1 MEEARAAARLW
12 GFIFF
17 LRAMV
22 ISFLSVFSSEWPC
35 LDASVL
41 ERSLWYRMGNGLQGW
56 RADQEMPLQEAMW
69 GWDRD
74 GTDSGE
80 IRI

>member
-12 GFIFF
+12 SFIFF
-17 LRAMV
+17 LRAMG

-41 ERSLWYRMGNGLQGW
+41 ESSLWYSMGNGLQGW
-56 RADQEMPLQEAMW
+56 RADQEMPSQEAMW
-69 GWDRD
+69 GCRD

-80 IRI
+80 IRR